1 MTNMAKDVFGTES
14 SIGEVQIASEVI
26 TAIAGISASE
36 VEGIE
41 SMVGS
46 GVGDIVGKLGGKSNS
61 KGVKVN
67 ITEDKAELDVAVNVR
82 FGYSIPKVS
91 AKVQEK
97 VSQAVSSMTGLE
109 VTRVNVRVA
118 GIAAADP
125 D

>member
-1 MTNMAKDVFGTES
+1 MAKDVFGTES

-41 SMVGS
+41 SMAGS
-46 GVGDIVGKLGGKSNS
+46 GGGDIVGKLGGKSNS

-67 ITEDKAELDVAVNVR
+67 ITDDKAELDVAVNVR

-125 D
+125 E

>member
-1 MTNMAKDVFGTES
+1 MAKDVFGTES

-67 ITEDKAELDVAVNVR
+67 ITDDKAELDVAVNVR

-109 VTRVNVRVA
+109 VTKVNVRVA

>member
-1 MTNMAKDVFGTES
+1 MAKDVFGTED

-67 ITEDKAELDVAVNVR
+67 ITDDKAELDVAVNVR

>member
-1 MTNMAKDVFGTES
+1 MAKDVFGTES

-36 VEGIE
+36 VGGIE

-67 ITEDKAELDVAVNVR
+67 ITDDKAELDVAVNVR

-125 D
+125 E

>member
-1 MTNMAKDVFGTES
+1 MAKDVFGTES

-67 ITEDKAELDVAVNVR
+67 ITDDKAELDVAVNVR

-91 AKVQEK
+91 EKVQEK
-97 VSQAVSSMTGLE
+97 VSKAVSSMTGLE

-125 D
+125 E

>member
-1 MTNMAKDVFGTES
+1 MAKDVFGTED

-36 VEGIE
+36 VEGLE

>member
-1 MTNMAKDVFGTES
+1 MAKDVFGTES

-61 KGVKVN
+61 KGVNVN
-67 ITEDKAELDVAVNVR
+67 ITDDKAELDVAVNVR

-125 D
+125 E

>member
-1 MTNMAKDVFGTES
+1 MAKDVFGTES

-67 ITEDKAELDVAVNVR
+67 ITDDKAELDVAVNVR

-97 VSQAVSSMTGLE
+97 VSQAVSSMKGLE
-109 VTRVNVRVA
+109 VTRVNVSVA

-125 D
+125 E

>member
-1 MTNMAKDVFGTES
+1 MAKDVFGTES

-67 ITEDKAELDVAVNVR
+67 ITDDKAELDVAVNVR

-109 VTRVNVRVA
+109 VTRENVRVA

-125 D
+125 E